1 VSRLAWIVRG
11 SLGLAVAGHCALAP
25 AEHVRLNAVE
35 TLDYA
40 TLHAGRIAIRVALK
54 HPLKDP
60 PSGFRILHPAARI
73 VFEFP
78 GTTVATAQRTFQVDR
93 SVLRSVHLVQQG
105 THTRLVI
112 SLVRPVGYETLI
124 EGNDL
129 IIVLERG
136 RAGAAGDR
144 IERFAAVAAAAPP
157 HQIREVAFRRG
168 EHREGQVIVAVSAPG
183 PTVHIRE
190 QGRRLVVD
198 FPDTG
203 ISPAALRRLDVLD
216 FATPIA
222 SIATSV
228 AGNGV
233 RLLIEPAEP
242 YQVTAYQAGAELVVA
257 LTPWAQPL
265 GPVTP

>member
-1 VSRLAWIVRG
+1 M
-11 SLGLAVAGHCALAP
+11 
-25 AEHVRLNAVE
+25 
-35 TLDYA
+35 
-40 TLHAGRIAIRVALK
+40 
-54 HPLKDP
+54 
-60 PSGFRILHPAARI
+60 
-73 VFEFP
+73 
-78 GTTVATAQRTFQVDR
+78 DR